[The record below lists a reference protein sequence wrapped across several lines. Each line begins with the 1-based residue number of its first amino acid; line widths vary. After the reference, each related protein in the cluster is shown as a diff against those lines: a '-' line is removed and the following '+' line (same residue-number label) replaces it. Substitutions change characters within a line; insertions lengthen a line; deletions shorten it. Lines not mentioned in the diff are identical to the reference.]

1 MPSLPCAHL
10 LKASL
15 QAIRPTVAQGGAP
28 CPPTWS
34 RGLLP
39 THKFQPSGL
48 QTTSLRVIMRP
59 FNRASQTCTHLPLSL
74 HPLRLPGLSHR
85 RQKHFEGKHSLTLL
99 YSDVDTITV
108 LQSLRFYSCPP
119 HTHFRKHVTPHA
131 NICSPMHSSSS
142 TVPIAPKRKKRM
154 TMFPEQLE
162 DVAPPRPPKV
172 CNVYIWVGNQRD
184 L

>member
-1 MPSLPCAHL
+1 MPSRPCAHQ

-15 QAIRPTVAQGGAP
+15 QAICPTVAQGGAQ

-48 QTTSLRVIMRP
+48 QTTSLKVIMPP
-59 FNRASQTCTHLPLSL
+59 FNPASQTCTHLPLSL

-99 YSDVDTITV
+99 VMLIQLLYCNHWGFIP
-108 LQSLRFYSCPP
+108 CPP
-119 HTHFRKHVTPHA
+119 HTHLPKHVTPHA
-131 NICSPMHSSSS
+131 NICTPMHSSSS

-172 CNVYIWVGNQRD
+172 CNVYI
-184 L
+184 